1 MQGKTEFNKK
11 QNKEKQKK
19 PNKQFTP
26 FLIIQQTI
34 KTQTWPTLNCHELP
48 NKI

>member
-1 MQGKTEFNKK
+1 MQGKTEFNK
-11 QNKEKQKK
+11 NPKK
-19 PNKQFTP
+19 TKKTTNKQFTP

>member
-1 MQGKTEFNKK
+1 MQGKTEFNK
-11 QNKEKQKK
+11 NPKK
-19 PNKQFTP
+19 TKKKNTNKQFTP